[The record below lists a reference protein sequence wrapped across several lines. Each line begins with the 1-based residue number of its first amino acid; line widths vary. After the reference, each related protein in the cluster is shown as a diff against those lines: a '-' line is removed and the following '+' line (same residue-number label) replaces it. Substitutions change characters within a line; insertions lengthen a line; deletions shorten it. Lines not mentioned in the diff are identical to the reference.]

1 MQQIFALYLTEYK
14 SYNVGPQIKNGRKIN
29 LYLPKTLKKICL
41 NPIFSRASQDFFP
54 GGGIGDQMG
63 DKVLCPEQGV
73 GIGASLCQNLFR

>member
-1 MQQIFALYLTEYK
+1 MFEPYLFKGK
-14 SYNVGPQIKNGRKIN
+14 SRF
-29 LYLPKTLKKICL
+29 
-41 NPIFSRASQDFFP
+41 FS